1 MTNRNVVTRK
11 HLSSAIAGGEG
22 LFNLSLSGTGKVLM
36 SPYAPTSS
44 LYASTNT
51 VSAKA
56 AAPTSNT
63 LGAIGGFVGEIFN

>member
-1 MTNRNVVTRK
+1 
-11 HLSSAIAGGEG
+11 
-22 LFNLSLSGTGKVLM
+22 VLM

-63 LGAIGGFVGEIFN
+63 LGAIGGIVGGILNN

>member
-1 MTNRNVVTRK
+1 
-11 HLSSAIAGGEG
+11 
-22 LFNLSLSGTGKVLM
+22 M

-51 VSAKA
+51 ISAKA

-63 LGAIGGFVGEIFN
+63 LGAIGGILGGMLDN

>member
-1 MTNRNVVTRK
+1 
-11 HLSSAIAGGEG
+11 
-22 LFNLSLSGTGKVLM
+22 M

-44 LYASTNT
+44 LYSATNT

-63 LGAIGGFVGEIFN
+63 LGAIGGIIGGMLDN